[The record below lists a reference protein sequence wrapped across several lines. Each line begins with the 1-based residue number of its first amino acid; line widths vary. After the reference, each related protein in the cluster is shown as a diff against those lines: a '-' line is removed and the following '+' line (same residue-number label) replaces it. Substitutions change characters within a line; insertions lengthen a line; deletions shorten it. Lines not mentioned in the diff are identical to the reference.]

1 MELHRLAAK
10 EAARRIE
17 RGELKAKDLL
27 RSCLERI
34 AAREKDVQAWTFIA
48 KEFPALDEPHG
59 PLFGVPVGVKDIFD
73 THDMPSEYGSPIY
86 AGHRPKADAAIVAL
100 TRRAGG
106 AILGKTGTAE
116 VATFVPRGTRHPHNL
131 AHTPGGFSSGAA
143 AALGGVQVAGALRA

>member
-1 MELHRLAAK
+1 MELHRLGAK

-34 AAREKDVQAWTFIA
+34 EAREKDVQAWTYVA
-48 KEFPALDEPHG
+48 KEFPAVEKPRG

-73 THDMPSEYGSPIY
+73 THEMPSEYGSPIY

-106 AILGKTGTAE
+106 EILRKSVTAE
-116 VATFVPRGTRHPHNL
+116 LASLFPRGTRNP
-131 AHTPGGFSSGAA
+131 AQPRAT
-143 AALGGVQVAGALRA
+143 AGRPA